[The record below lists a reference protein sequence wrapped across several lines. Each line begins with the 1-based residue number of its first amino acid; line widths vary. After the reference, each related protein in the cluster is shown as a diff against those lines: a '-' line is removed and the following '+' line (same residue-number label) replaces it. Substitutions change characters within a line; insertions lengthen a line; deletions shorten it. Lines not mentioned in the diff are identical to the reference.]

1 MEGGVTVLLGGF
13 VHKLG
18 GDQVEV
24 GVHWEMP
31 EGGFPENFPCLG
43 ATGWSIP
50 PQCQGT
56 PTGIPKALTRVQ
68 PLSWH
73 PFALAEVILSEDG
86 GGP

>member
-1 MEGGVTVLLGGF
+1 MSQTPGDKKFWVYYGAGVGEGGVTVLLGGF

-50 PQCQGT
+50 PQC
-56 PTGIPKALTRVQ
+56 
-68 PLSWH
+68 
-73 PFALAEVILSEDG
+73 
-86 GGP
+86 